1 MTRKMRDIMS
11 TAPVCMAPGE
21 SVSPAA
27 SALSGVSAAPPN
39 S

>member
-11 TAPVCMAPGE
+11 PAPGSME
-21 SVSPAA
+21 LALEKDEG
-27 SALSGVSAAPPN
+27 SALSGVSTAPPN